1 MNKSKPIL
9 LKLFFLA
16 VILLT
21 NCNKDSANN
30 PISDEDT
37 RSYYLGFTPFPH
49 NITTAAVQDVYTKLK
64 SDADIIAHH
73 FDDGL
78 PWQESLDES
87 AYPANII
94 SDWQF
99 RLANTPASHKR
110 YVAVTPINISRN
122 GLAPNRSNTGSEPL
136 QSPWVNY
143 SFNHPDVKTAYLN
156 YCKRVAE
163 FFQPDYFVIG
173 IEVNL
178 LINADTTLT
187 LWNRFLE
194 LHKFTYAEMKKLY
207 PGIPIFVSLTGMD
220 LVEGY
225 TEANH
230 TKQLIGLNDVKDF
243 SDLFGISIYPFL
255 SVFLTDPLPENL
267 FDQVFSLTKKPIAI
281 CETGYPAE
289 QFSIEGGTFQFFG
302 TPQKQKSYFENL
314 LQAADNYD
322 TKFIINFIL
331 QDYDSLWTAIG
342 SPDDFQKLW
351 RDTGFYDEKGN
362 EREVFGIW
370 REKLKMD
377 IN

>member
-1 MNKSKPIL
+1 MNKSNTIL
-9 LKLFFLA
+9 LILFFLA
-16 VILLT
+16 AILLT
-21 NCNKDSANN
+21 NCNKDSSNN
-30 PISDEDT
+30 PISDKDT

-49 NITTAAVQDVYTKLK
+49 NVTTAAVQDVYTKLK

-78 PWQESLDES
+78 PWQESLDGT

-99 RLANTPASHKR
+99 RLANTPASQKK
-110 YVAVTPINISRN
+110 YVAVTPINITRN
-122 GLAPNRSNTGSEPL
+122 GLAPNRTNAGSEPL

-143 SFNHPDVKTAYLN
+143 SFDHPDVKTAYLN
-156 YCKRVAE
+156 YCKRVAD

-187 LWNRFLE
+187 LWNRFIE
-194 LHKFTYAEMKKLY
+194 LHKFVYTEMKKLH
-207 PGIPIFVSLTGMD
+207 PGISIFVSLTGMD

-225 TEANH
+225 TEAIHAN
-230 TKQLIGLNDVKDF
+230 QLNGLNDIKDF
-243 SDLFGISIYPFL
+243 SDIFGLSIYPFL
-255 SVFLTDPLPENL
+255 SVFLTEPLPDNL
-267 FDQVFSLTKKPIAI
+267 FNQIFSLTNKPLAI

-289 QFSIEGGTFQFFG
+289 QFSIEGGTFQFNG
-302 TPQKQKSYFENL
+302 TPQKQKSYFDKL
-314 LQAADNYD
+314 LQAARSYD
-322 TKFIINFIL
+322 TKFIINFVL

-370 REKLKMD
+370 REKLKLD